1 MVNTESDR
9 LDSPLAW
16 PCSFSVAL
24 RAEKIKV
31 TVRQRKT
38 NIVYHLYVEPKS
50 DTNELIYKTDLQI
63 RKTKGKVWREGQIR
77 SLGLTYT
84 HYSI

>member
-1 MVNTESDR
+1 M
-9 LDSPLAW
+9 
-16 PCSFSVAL
+16 AL

-50 DTNELIYKTDLQI
+50 DTIELIYKTDLQI
-63 RKTKGKVWREGQIR
+63 KKTKGKVWREGQIR
-77 SLGLTYT
+77 LDWGGFFSVGC
-84 HYSI
+84 SIRN

>member
-1 MVNTESDR
+1 M
-9 LDSPLAW
+9 
-16 PCSFSVAL
+16 AL

-50 DTNELIYKTDLQI
+50 DTIELIYKTDLQI
-63 RKTKGKVWREGQIR
+63 KKTKGKVWREAQIR
-77 SLGLTYT
+77 RLGLTYR
-84 HYSI
+84 HYYT

>member
-1 MVNTESDR
+1 MT
-9 LDSPLAW
+9 
-16 PCSFSVAL
+16 L

-50 DTNELIYKTDLQI
+50 DTIELIYKTDLQI
-63 RKTKGKVWREGQIR
+63 KKTKGKVWREGQIR
-77 SLGLTYT
+77 RLGLTYR
-84 HYSI
+84 HYYT